1 MENIAVLYQQMDQ
14 LAEAESMLKQIAEK
28 YPKDYRSYKR
38 LAFLEADKQQKK
50 ENEERDYEKMDE
62 FIEKAQFLYEENKA
76 EADIEMQML
85 EKMREELNEGGWL
98 E

>member
-1 MENIAVLYQQMDQ
+1 M
-14 LAEAESMLKQIAEK
+14 
-28 YPKDYRSYKR
+28 
-38 LAFLEADKQQKK
+38 AFLEADKQQKK

-85 EKMREELNEGGWL
+85 EKMREELNEGGSKSSFSIS
-98 E
+98 

>member
-1 MENIAVLYQQMDQ
+1 
-14 LAEAESMLKQIAEK
+14 MLF
-28 YPKDYRSYKR
+28 RS
-38 LAFLEADKQQKK
+38 AFLEADKQQKK